1 MTNKTISNDD
11 AVRVKSALKG
21 LTDYQEIIELA
32 SEQLELGNHLRVS
45 ILLDEYRSM
54 AEYFLDEIEAA
65 ILFSEFHDPENQP
78 LDKSVAVAKC
88 ARIGVGSKPS
98 HSSIPTDDQA
108 EG

>member
-1 MTNKTISNDD
+1 MTDKTITNDD

-54 AEYFLDEIEAA
+54 AEYFLDEIKAA
-65 ILFSEFHDPENQP
+65 ILFSEFRSPET
-78 LDKSVAVAKC
+78 LCRDKSVAVAKC
-88 ARIGVGSKPS
+88 ARIGVAHKPV

-108 EG
+108 D